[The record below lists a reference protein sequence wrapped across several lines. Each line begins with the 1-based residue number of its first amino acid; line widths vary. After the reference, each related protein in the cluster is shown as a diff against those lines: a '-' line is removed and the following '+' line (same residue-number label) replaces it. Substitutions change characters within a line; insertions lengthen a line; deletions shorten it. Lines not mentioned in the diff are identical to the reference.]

1 MALRYTPP
9 FRMGQPLPESPKSA
23 ENRGSGL
30 AWELRLWGGGWLGA
44 GPRGRLGRI
53 REMDAK
59 KPQVGKMDVAVTVLD
74 RLLGKMRMV
83 ILVGTI
89 LVICLVVCAMAY
101 YLSTKGQ

>member
-1 MALRYTPP
+1 
-9 FRMGQPLPESPKSA
+9 
-23 ENRGSGL
+23 
-30 AWELRLWGGGWLGA
+30 
-44 GPRGRLGRI
+44 
-53 REMDAK
+53 MDAK